1 MILAV
6 DASVAIKWFFRDR
19 PDEVDAQQA
28 LQILAAVDAEK
39 VQLRQPPHF
48 IAEVAAVLS
57 REKPDDARADLADLL
72 NMEFQRVESS
82 AIYATACDL
91 ATRLNHH
98 LFDTLYHAVALHEP
112 DATLITADRRYYDKA
127 KSIGQITLL
136 GDMRFA

>member
-1 MILAV
+1 VILAV

-28 LQILAAVDAEK
+28 LQILAAVDTEK

-57 REKPDDARADLADLL
+57 REKQNDARADLADLL
-72 NMEFQRVESS
+72 NMKFQYVESL

-91 ATRLNHH
+91 AISLNHH

-112 DATLITADRRYYDKA
+112 NATLITADRRYYDKA

-136 GDMRFA
+136 GDMRLV

>member
-48 IAEVAAVLS
+48 LAEVAAVLS

-112 DATLITADRRYYDKA
+112 DATLTTTDRRYYDKA

-136 GDMRFA
+136 GDMRFV

>member
-1 MILAV
+1 MICVV

-19 PDEVDAQQA
+19 TDEAHAHQA
-28 LQILAAVDAEK
+28 LQILAAVNSEK
-39 VQLRQPPHF
+39 AQLRQPIHF

-57 REKPDDARADLADLL
+57 REKPDDTKADLANLL

-91 ATRLNHH
+91 AIHLNHH

-112 DATLITADRRYYDKA
+112 HATLITADRRYYDKA
-127 KSIGQITLL
+127 KGMGQITLL
-136 GDMRFA
+136 GDMRFV